1 MKEISYIH
9 AEGYP
14 AGEMKHGPNALI
26 DENLPVV
33 IIATRDKNDLS
44 SLRYEKTISNLK
56 EVKARSGIV
65 IALATEGD
73 EEINEA
79 ADHVLYVPPAPE
91 ELSAILEIVPLQ
103 LLSYHIAVHR
113 GCDVDQPR
121 NLAKSVTVE

>member
-1 MKEISYIH
+1 
-9 AEGYP
+9 
-14 AGEMKHGPNALI
+14 LI

-33 IIATRDKNDLS
+33 VVATRDANNAGS
-44 SLRYEKTISNLK
+44 TVRYEKTMSNLK
-56 EVKARSGIV
+56 EVKARSGVV

-79 ADHVLYVPPAPE
+79 ADHVLYVPGAPE
-91 ELSAILEIVPLQ
+91 ELSPILEIVPLQ
-103 LLSYHIAVHR
+103 LLAYHIAVRR